1 MADTHAEADACER
14 ERTESLTRFSH
25 LLSVR
30 SYYLSY
36 GSKAAPAAG
45 ADAGWSRPASRSFF
59 SLDTE
64 GRVIRFDSFSKILSS
79 GLRLGMVTGPK
90 QFLQRMDLMSQASN
104 LHVSGVSQAMVSK
117 LLAHWGPNGWNDHI
131 NRVCLFYARRRD
143 VFIRLVEKHLKG
155 LVEYSIPEAGMFVY
169 FKLEGIADSKKLVE
183 SKALEA
189 KVILVPGQAFSP
201 NDQPSN
207 AVRAAFS
214 VATDQEMDLALE
226 RLATLLKKEKK
237 QSKL

>member
-1 MADTHAEADACER
+1 MESVDWIADAFAV
-14 ERTESLTRFSH
+14 LP
-25 LLSVR
+25 LASVCSR

-36 GSKAAPAAG
+36 GSAAAPAAG
-45 ADAGWSRPASRSFF
+45 ADAGWQRPSSRSFL

-90 QFLQRMDLMSQASN
+90 AFLERMDLMSQASN

-117 LLAHWGPNGWNDHI
+117 LLTHWGPAGWNAHI

-143 VFIRLVEKHLKG
+143 VFVSLVDKHLKG
-155 LVEYSIPEAGMFVY
+155 LVDYAIPEAGMFVY
-169 FKLEGIADSKKLVE
+169 LHLRGIDDSKKLVE

-201 NDQPSN
+201 TDKPSN

-214 VATDQEMDLALE
+214 VASDKDMDLALQ
-226 RLATLLKKEKK
+226 RLATLLKNEKM